1 MTDYPDELPDEEPE
15 APEERPAP
23 ATGTNNAPA
32 MPPSMQERL
41 METRSIFISG
51 EINQRL
57 AKEVMMQLTALA
69 AVNDEPITIYLNS
82 QGGHVEAGD
91 TIHDFIRFVK
101 PVVRIVGTG
110 WVASAGAH
118 IFLAAEKENRFCL
131 PNTRFLLHQP
141 MGGVGGQ
148 ATDIQ
153 IEARQIIKMRERLN
167 RIISERTG
175 QPYEKVVKDTDR
187 NYWMTAEEA
196 IEYGVVHKIVH
207 SISEIEPENAK

>member
-1 MTDYPDELPDEEPE
+1 MTDYPDELPDDEPE

-23 ATGTNNAPA
+23 ANGANNAPM

-41 METRSIFISG
+41 MESRSIFISG

-69 AVNDEPITIYLNS
+69 TMNDEPITIYLNS

-118 IFLAAEKENRFCL
+118 IFLAVEKENRFCL

-148 ATDIQ
+148 ASDIQ

-167 RIISERTG
+167 RIIAERTG
-175 QPYEKVVKDTDR
+175 QSYEKVVKDTDR

-196 IEYGVVHKIVH
+196 IEYGVVHKIVR
-207 SISEIEPENAK
+207 SFSEIELEKAK